1 MLKIRRTANG
11 HVVFTLSGRIEAE
24 DVEELKQLLSLEM
37 TNHQV
42 ALDLRDVTLVNQE
55 AVKFLARC
63 EADSIKLKIAPPI
76 FESGSNK
83 KQVEPVAVR
92 TTKTHL
98 FPRAHARPRIS

>member
-63 EADSIKLKIAPPI
+63 EADSIKLENCPPYI
-76 FESGSNK
+76 REWIEQETG
-83 KQVEPVAVR
+83 
-92 TTKTHL
+92 
-98 FPRAHARPRIS
+98 RAGRSKNH